1 MNQKPL
7 AQKSTKTLTRR
18 DVVLRINSEIKITQQ
33 EASEALSI
41 ILDSISDCLA
51 DGGHVEFRDFG
62 VFEIVTRK
70 SRIGRNPNKPEDV
83 VVIPARKVVKF
94 KPGKRLRKIV
104 SEDSDS

>member
-1 MNQKPL
+1 M
-7 AQKSTKTLTRR
+7 
-18 DVVLRINSEIKITQQ
+18 
-33 EASEALSI
+33 
-41 ILDSISDCLA
+41 
-51 DGGHVEFRDFG
+51 EFRDFG